1 VFSAKPG
8 TGKSIAVAD
17 VAAIAAT
24 IASTNVRI
32 DKFPSYYFDMSGGFL
47 FAHNINYLILTQNLQ
62 MRQS

>member
-1 VFSAKPG
+1 VAPRSAA
-8 TGKSIAVAD
+8 IAGAV
-17 VAAIAAT
+17 AIAAT

-32 DKFPSYYFDMSGGFL
+32 CVFPFIILIEVSGGFL